1 MQLIPFSF
9 FKFIYVYGYIIHYT
23 FLGMYCLILQRMGDY
38 STFVNEYDMSS
49 FDYLFNKSLYFF
61 F

>member
-1 MQLIPFSF
+1 
-9 FKFIYVYGYIIHYT
+9 
-23 FLGMYCLILQRMGDY
+23 MGDY

-61 F
+61 LKKN